1 MILFHVISLSHRY
14 KCYRFVSWINKG
26 KKKLKWK
33 ADYENSLYKI
43 YDWDKRLAG
52 YFFPK
57 YTTESDETSKH
68 KDDSDIGDDDLTE
81 KLNKSKATVSGGNL
95 LVPMLKLNLLD
106 IQEGIDLDYT
116 IESLETNLERTRLW
130 KRWIAENHQEF
141 NIVGS
146 GVYTAREDRNM
157 LSIVLGID
165 SDLTLGE
172 SEVATKL
179 APLLDNLHEA
189 GLL

>member
-1 MILFHVISLSHRY
+1 M
-14 KCYRFVSWINKG
+14 SWINRS
-26 KKKLKWK
+26 KKKFRWE
-33 ADYENSLYKI
+33 AEYVNSLYKI
-43 YDWDKRLAG
+43 YDWDKKLAG

-57 YTTESDETSKH
+57 YPGDTEESHGMGGVDEG
-68 KDDSDIGDDDLTE
+68 DIRDEFIE
-81 KLNKSKATVSGGNL
+81 KLNKSKASVSGGNL

-116 IESLETNLERTRLW
+116 IESIEANLRRTKLW
-130 KRWIAENHQEF
+130 KQWIADNHRQF
-141 NIVGS
+141 SIIGT

-157 LSIVLGID
+157 LSIVLGLN
-165 SDLTLGE
+165 SDLILGE
-172 SEVATKL
+172 VEVVTIL

>member
-1 MILFHVISLSHRY
+1 
-14 KCYRFVSWINKG
+14 VSWINRN

-33 ADYENSLYKI
+33 AEYTNSLYKI
-43 YDWDKRLAG
+43 YDWDKKLAG

-57 YTTESDETSKH
+57 YTEDTQEQSQGRDESDLRNDE
-68 KDDSDIGDDDLTE
+68 LAE
-81 KLNKSKATVSGGNL
+81 ELNKSKASVSGGNL

-106 IQEGIDLDYT
+106 IQEGMDLDYT
-116 IESLETNLERTRLW
+116 IESLETNLKRTKLW
-130 KRWIAENHQEF
+130 KQWIVDNHRQF
-141 NIVGS
+141 SIIGT

-157 LSIVLGID
+157 LSIVLGLN
-165 SDLTLGE
+165 SDLILGE
-172 SEVATKL
+172 AEVVTKL

>member
-1 MILFHVISLSHRY
+1 M
-14 KCYRFVSWINKG
+14 SWINRS

-33 ADYENSLYKI
+33 AEYVNSLYKI
-43 YDWDKRLAG
+43 YDWDKKLAG

-57 YTTESDETSKH
+57 YTEEQSQDIDESDIR
-68 KDDSDIGDDDLTE
+68 DDEFTE

-106 IQEGIDLDYT
+106 IQEGMDLDYT
-116 IESLETNLERTRLW
+116 IESLETNLNRTKLW
-130 KRWIAENHQEF
+130 KQWIADNHRQF
-141 NIVGS
+141 SIIGT

-157 LSIVLGID
+157 LSIVLGLD
-165 SDLTLGE
+165 SDLILGE
-172 SEVATKL
+172 VGVVTKL

>member
-1 MILFHVISLSHRY
+1 
-14 KCYRFVSWINKG
+14 VSWINKS

-43 YDWDKRLAG
+43 YDWDKKLAG

-57 YTTESDETSKH
+57 YTVESDEPNEG
-68 KDDSDIGDDDLTE
+68 KDDNDIPDDEFTE
-81 KLNKSKATVSGGNL
+81 KLNKSKASVSGGNL

-106 IQEGIDLDYT
+106 MQDGIDLDYT
-116 IESLETNLERTRLW
+116 IESLETNLERTKLW
-130 KRWIAENHQEF
+130 KRWIADNHLEF
-141 NIVGS
+141 CIVGS

-165 SDLTLGE
+165 SDLILGE
-172 SEVATKL
+172 VEVATKL

>member
-1 MILFHVISLSHRY
+1 M
-14 KCYRFVSWINKG
+14 SWINRS

-33 ADYENSLYKI
+33 AEYVNSLYKI
-43 YDWDKRLAG
+43 YDWDKKLAG

-57 YTTESDETSKH
+57 YTEEQSQDIDESDIR
-68 KDDSDIGDDDLTE
+68 DDEFTE

-106 IQEGIDLDYT
+106 IQEGMDLDYT
-116 IESLETNLERTRLW
+116 IESLETNLNRTKLW
-130 KRWIAENHQEF
+130 KQWIAENHRQF
-141 NIVGS
+141 SIIGT

-165 SDLTLGE
+165 SDLILGE
-172 SEVATKL
+172 VEVVTKL
-179 APLLDNLHEA
+179 VPLLDNLHEA

>member
-1 MILFHVISLSHRY
+1 MILFHVISHRY
-14 KCYRFVSWINKG
+14 QCYRFVSWINKG

-57 YTTESDETSKH
+57 YTAASDETSKH
-68 KDDSDIGDDDLTE
+68 KDDSDDEFTE

-130 KRWIAENHQEF
+130 KRWIAENHQVF

-146 GVYTAREDRNM
+146 LVYTAREDRNM

-172 SEVATKL
+172 TEVATKL

>member
-1 MILFHVISLSHRY
+1 MG
-14 KCYRFVSWINKG
+14 INQS

-43 YDWDKRLAG
+43 YDWDKQLAG

-57 YTTESDETSKH
+57 YTVESEETSEG
-68 KDDSDIGDDDLTE
+68 DSDIGDDELAE
-81 KLNKSKATVSGGNL
+81 KLNKSKASVSGGNL

-116 IESLETNLERTRLW
+116 IGSLETNLERTKLW
-130 KRWIAENHQEF
+130 KLWIADNHREF
-141 NIVGS
+141 GIVGS
-146 GVYTAREDRNM
+146 GIYTAREDRNM
-157 LSIVLGID
+157 LSIVLGIV

-172 SEVATKL
+172 VEVATKL

>member
-1 MILFHVISLSHRY
+1 L
-14 KCYRFVSWINKG
+14 SWINRS

-33 ADYENSLYKI
+33 AEYLNSLYKI
-43 YDWDKRLAG
+43 YDWDKKLAG

-57 YTTESDETSKH
+57 YPDDMHDSQGKDESDIR
-68 KDDSDIGDDDLTE
+68 DDEFTE
-81 KLNKSKATVSGGNL
+81 ELNKSKASVSGGNL

-106 IQEGIDLDYT
+106 IQEGMDLDYT
-116 IESLETNLERTRLW
+116 IESLETNLKRTKVW
-130 KRWIAENHQEF
+130 KQWITDNHRQF
-141 NIVGS
+141 SISGT

-165 SDLTLGE
+165 SDLKLGE
-172 SEVATKL
+172 VEVVTKL
-179 APLLDNLHEA
+179 TPLLDNLHEA

>member
-1 MILFHVISLSHRY
+1 VLGL
-14 KCYRFVSWINKG
+14 NKN

-33 ADYENSLYKI
+33 AEYENSLYKI
-43 YDWDKRLAG
+43 YDWDKNLAG
-52 YFFPK
+52 YFFPR
-57 YTTESDETSKH
+57 YASCGTEETRED
-68 KDDSDIGDDDLTE
+68 KDDSDINDDELKE
-81 KLNKSKATVSGGNL
+81 KLNKSKARVSGGNL

-116 IESLETNLERTRLW
+116 IDSLETNLERTRLW
-130 KRWIAENHQEF
+130 KRWIADNHREL

-157 LSIVLGID
+157 LSVVLGIG
-165 SDLTLGE
+165 SDFTLGE
-172 SEVATKL
+172 VEVVTKL
-179 APLLDNLHEA
+179 APLLDNLHEV

>member
-1 MILFHVISLSHRY
+1 
-14 KCYRFVSWINKG
+14 VSWINRS

-33 ADYENSLYKI
+33 AEYVNSLYKI
-43 YDWDKRLAG
+43 YDWDKKLAG

-57 YTTESDETSKH
+57 YTEEQSQDIDESDIR
-68 KDDSDIGDDDLTE
+68 DDEFTE

-106 IQEGIDLDYT
+106 IQEGMDLDYT
-116 IESLETNLERTRLW
+116 IESLETNLNRTKLW
-130 KRWIAENHQEF
+130 KQWIAENHRQF
-141 NIVGS
+141 SIIGT

-165 SDLTLGE
+165 SDLILGE
-172 SEVATKL
+172 VEVVTKL
-179 APLLDNLHEA
+179 VPLLDNLHEA

>member
-1 MILFHVISLSHRY
+1 M
-14 KCYRFVSWINKG
+14 SWIYKG

-43 YDWDKRLAG
+43 YDWNKKLAG

-57 YTTESDETSKH
+57 YTVVSEETSEH
-68 KDDSDIGDDDLTE
+68 KDDSDICDEELAE
-81 KLNKSKATVSGGNL
+81 KLNKSKASVSGGNL

-141 NIVGS
+141 CIVGS

-157 LSIVLGID
+157 LSIVLGIA
-165 SDLTLGE
+165 SGLTLGE
-172 SEVATKL
+172 AEVATKL